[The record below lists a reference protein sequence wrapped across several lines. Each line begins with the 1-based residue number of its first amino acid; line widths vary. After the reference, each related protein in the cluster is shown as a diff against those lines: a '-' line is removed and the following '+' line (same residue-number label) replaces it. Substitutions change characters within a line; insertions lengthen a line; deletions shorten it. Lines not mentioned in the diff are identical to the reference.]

1 MTGAAR
7 EKCPPTGNY
16 LFVDVRDA
24 ALGHVLA
31 LQTEGAAGKRF
42 FIVASHFSNKEI
54 AEIIGK
60 RFPELQGKLPT
71 GEALTP
77 GDYPA
82 AGIYDFDNR
91 RSVDVLGLT
100 YQSLENSIVDT
111 VKSLQTVEKNG

>member
-1 MTGAAR
+1 MTGAAK

-16 LFVDVRDA
+16 FFVDVRDI

-31 LQTEGAAGKRF
+31 LEKEEAAGKRF

-54 AEIIGK
+54 AGIIGK
-60 RFPELQGKLPT
+60 RFPELRDNLPT
-71 GEALTP
+71 GEALVS

-91 RSVDVLGLT
+91 RSVEVLGLT
-100 YQSLENSIVDT
+100 YRSLEESIVDT
-111 VKSLQTVEKNG
+111 VKSLQAVENK